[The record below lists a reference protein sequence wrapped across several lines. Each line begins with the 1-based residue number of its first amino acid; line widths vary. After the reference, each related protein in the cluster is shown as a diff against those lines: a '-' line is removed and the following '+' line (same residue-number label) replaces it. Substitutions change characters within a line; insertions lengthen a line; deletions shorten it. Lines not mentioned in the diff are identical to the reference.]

1 MPLLSLWASRSCC
14 QPVTDEDISHIHIKG
29 RFYGPFW
36 MNFQKTSEGGGG
48 SFPIQNILLQI
59 FLVILRGKTDDFL
72 EKGG

>member
-36 MNFQKTSEGGGG
+36 MNFRKTSEGDGGV
-48 SFPIQNILLQI
+48 I
-59 FLVILRGKTDDFL
+59 FDPKNFVADFL
-72 EKGG
+72 GNFEGEKR

>member
-36 MNFQKTSEGGGG
+36 MNFQKTSEGDGGV
-48 SFPIQNILLQI
+48 I
-59 FLVILRGKTDDFL
+59 FDPKNFVADFL
-72 EKGG
+72 GNFEGEKR